1 MGDCPFFTSNKYRD
15 RGNLEIY
22 TSKGKVKR
30 ETHIPNTFIVNQNN
44 NNINNNNYRNY
55 EAYYFN
61 KNPNEDKHKN
71 KIFSNNKYQKYNYG
85 NNIKTNSRNGN
96 GQINPK
102 SFLPKISKNPIKIIA
117 NNENMKNN
125 IKNSSIKDT
134 VYKEQKY
141 ILKTNSSKNSNNI
154 SNNTQS
160 YNIQLYKNDEN
171 NKPTKNS
178 HDKQNNKKLENSY
191 DKESIYSKKTNKR
204 KQSYDSQISKIS
216 NNYYNNVDTNNK
228 KNLEEENN
236 KKEKDDRN
244 KHVSVNKYKQKEKII
259 ETQKKYQIECI
270 DKPISQS
277 LLFTIKPKGLYNLG
291 LSCYMNSLLQCL
303 YYIPELREYFIKE
316 KNNFK
321 NNQPICK
328 ALSEVMFGLKY
339 ENKEYFEPILFKKE
353 MGNKNSLFSGVKAG
367 DAKDLYF
374 NLIDG
379 IISETAVEIE
389 NQSINEDY
397 DPTNKLSVFKETYN
411 EIDNKNTINDLLLG
425 YYDIT
430 YKCKNNPNI
439 KLYSFSTDA
448 FILFNLEKIS
458 KYWQNNQLKIEDCF
472 EYNYNRRYDTSF
484 YCSKCDKTEMNT
496 AFDTIYR
503 PPKILVVILDRGKG
517 KSFKGNVTFDFD
529 LDLKNFIDEE
539 NYQASSKYTLIS
551 VSTHS
556 GTSSSS
562 GHYTACCLTDNDKY
576 YYFSDTYVQA
586 VHNKNQIFENEP
598 YLLFYRRNW
607 YQ

>member
-44 NNINNNNYRNY
+44 NNININHRNH
-55 EAYYFN
+55 EANYFN
-61 KNPNEDKHKN
+61 KNPNEDKYKY

-96 GQINPK
+96 GEINPK
-102 SFLPKISKNPIKIIA
+102 SFLPKIDKNPIKIIA

-154 SNNTQS
+154 SNNKQS
-160 YNIQLYKNDEN
+160 YNIQQYRDYEN
-171 NKPTKNS
+171 NKTTK
-178 HDKQNNKKLENSY
+178 DKQNKKKNDISY
-191 DKESIYSKKTNKR
+191 DKESVSSKRTNKR
-204 KQSYDSQISKIS
+204 KQSCDSQISKIS

-236 KKEKDDRN
+236 KKEKIDRN

-277 LLFTIKPKGLYNLG
+277 LSFTIKPKGLYNLG

-303 YYIPELREYFIKE
+303 YYIPEFREYFIKE

-496 AFDTIYR
+496 AFDTIYK

-576 YYFSDTYVQA
+576 YYFSDTYVQP
-586 VHNKNQIFENEP
+586 VHNKNKIFENEP
-598 YLLFYRRNW
+598 YLLFYRRNNW
-607 YQ
+607 NQ

>member
-44 NNINNNNYRNY
+44 NNININYRNY
-55 EAYYFN
+55 EANYFN
-61 KNPNEDKHKN
+61 KNPNEDKYKY

-85 NNIKTNSRNGN
+85 NNIKTNSSNRNGQTN
-96 GQINPK
+96 QK
-102 SFLPKISKNPIKIIA
+102 SFLPKIIKIID
-117 NNENMKNN
+117 NNENMKNKV
-125 IKNSSIKDT
+125 KNSSIKDT
-134 VYKEQKY
+134 VHKEQKY
-141 ILKTNSSKNSNNI
+141 RLKTNSSKNSNNI

-191 DKESIYSKKTNKR
+191 DKESVNSKKTNKR
-204 KQSYDSQISKIS
+204 KLSCDSQISKIS
-216 NNYYNNVDTNNK
+216 NNYYKNVDTNNK

-236 KKEKDDRN
+236 KKEKIDRN

-328 ALSEVMFGLKY
+328 ALSEVMFGLK
-339 ENKEYFEPILFKKE
+339 
-353 MGNKNSLFSGVKAG
+353 
-367 DAKDLYF
+367 
-374 NLIDG
+374 
-379 IISETAVEIE
+379 SE
-389 NQSINEDY
+389 SRR
-397 DPTNKLSVFKETYN
+397 
-411 EIDNKNTINDLLLG
+411 
-425 YYDIT
+425 
-430 YKCKNNPNI
+430 CKR
-439 KLYSFSTDA
+439 
-448 FILFNLEKIS
+448 FIF
-458 KYWQNNQLKIEDCF
+458 
-472 EYNYNRRYDTSF
+472 
-484 YCSKCDKTEMNT
+484 
-496 AFDTIYR
+496 
-503 PPKILVVILDRGKG
+503 
-517 KSFKGNVTFDFD
+517 
-529 LDLKNFIDEE
+529 
-539 NYQASSKYTLIS
+539 
-551 VSTHS
+551 
-556 GTSSSS
+556 
-562 GHYTACCLTDNDKY
+562 
-576 YYFSDTYVQA
+576 
-586 VHNKNQIFENEP
+586 
-598 YLLFYRRNW
+598 
-607 YQ
+607 